1 MTSIILKIANTPE
14 RYLQFS
20 NLAYLHPDDCAQFEQ
35 AKCPWIQCGR
45 LITKYA
51 SFPSVA
57 KGTIC
62 LNKFMRQHAGIE
74 VGQDCTCE
82 GYSEKKSFS
91 TSSSAISSI
100 VFELRFLNENTVEKK
115 IVNVSNLIPLLRK
128 CYGGHIL
135 QRGQSLALVYHG
147 EIIAAKIVYTSQKNV
162 LICDDE
168 NSNVIYVTTAKENKV
183 MKLTNLPYDINQIPK
198 HDSKSSSSVSL
209 SSALNDNLNNHSNNG
224 GKVMTLMEESLTEE
238 EEDADQMHDIF
249 NSEFTF
255 ETLGIGGLDKQLNT
269 IFRRAFCS
277 RAYPPDVA
285 EMMGVKHVK
294 GLILYGPPGTGKSL
308 IAKQIG
314 QVLNCRTKEVVN
326 GPEIFSGLVGSS
338 EKRIRD
344 LFAEAIADYKDRGK
358 NAELHLIIIDEIDS
372 ICRKRGSMSDN
383 TGVRDGV
390 VNQLLTMMDGVE
402 STPNVLVIGMTN
414 RLDLLDPAMLRPGR
428 FEVQIE
434 IGLPNEEGRMQ
445 ILKIHTSALAKNHF
459 LSSDVDFQSI
469 VDRTKNFTGSDIM
482 GLVNS
487 ARSFAMNRG
496 IDLKN
501 KKVVAKN
508 VKEFSSQIQVTMDD
522 FNRALSEVKKPSFGV
537 DDLKSYMGKG
547 IIRYGAE
554 FEKLYEKCNLIL
566 KQVDQGENTFLTSIL
581 LEGKKFCGKT
591 ALAAH
596 LALVSHFPYVRVV
609 SPNSMV
615 GMDEFAMCQHV
626 AEAFL
631 DAYKSDKSIVV
642 LDNIERLIQLVRV
655 GPRFSNMMLQTLMT
669 FLKRN
674 PPADR
679 KLLIIGTTSTLP
691 SLESLDLV
699 EQFDRVLTVPSVTG
713 AENIKGVLKTND
725 LFARDN
731 EKCDKLVDSLIENV
745 GDKIPIKQL
754 LSIMDVVISNKQ
766 MSIDDILELIDI
778 KKV

>member
-1 MTSIILKIANTPE
+1 MSSSLILKITNTPE

-20 NLAYLHPDDCAQFEQ
+20 NLAYLHPDDCAQFEN
-35 AKCPWIQCGR
+35 CPWIQCGR
-45 LITKYA
+45 LITKFT
-51 SFPSVA
+51 SFPSVV
-57 KGTIC
+57 KGTIG
-62 LNKFMRQHAGIE
+62 LNKYMRQHAGVE
-74 VGQDCTCE
+74 VGQDCTCQS
-82 GYSEKKSFS
+82 YSEEKASS
-91 TSSSAISSI
+91 TLISTPSSI
-100 VFELRFLNENTVEKK
+100 VFELRFLNESAVEKK
-115 IVNVSNLIPLLRK
+115 VVSVTNLIPLLRK
-128 CYGGHIL
+128 CFGGHIL
-135 QRGQSLALVYHG
+135 QRGQSVAFVYHG
-147 EIIAAKIVYTSQKNV
+147 EIIAAKIVYTSQKTV
-162 LICDDE
+162 LISEDE
-168 NSNVIYVTTAKENKV
+168 NTNVIYVTTAKDNKI
-183 MKLTNLPYDINQIPK
+183 MKLTNVPYDINQVPK
-198 HDSKSSSSVSL
+198 GSASFSSP
-209 SSALNDNLNNHSNNG
+209 SAPNSTFNNDNIGSG
-224 GKVMTLMEESLTEE
+224 VKVMTSTLEESSLINE

-358 NAELHLIIIDEIDS
+358 NAELHLIIMDEIDA
-372 ICRKRGSMSDN
+372 ICRKRGSISDS

-445 ILKIHTSALAKNHF
+445 ILKIHTAALSKNHF
-459 LSSDVDFQSI
+459 LSSDVDYQSI

-508 VKEFSSQIQVTMDD
+508 VKEYSSQIQVTMDD
-522 FNRALSEVKKPSFGV
+522 FNKALSEVKKPSFGV
-537 DDLKSYMGKG
+537 DDLKSYIGKG
-547 IIRYGAE
+547 IVRYGAE

-566 KQVDQGENTFLTSIL
+566 KQVDQGENTFLTSVL

-596 LALVSHFPYVRVV
+596 LALVSKFPYVRVV
-609 SPNSMV
+609 SPNSMI

-626 AEAFL
+626 SEAFL
-631 DAYKSDKSIVV
+631 DAYKSEKSVVV

-674 PPADR
+674 PPQDR
-679 KLLIIGTTSTLP
+679 KLLIIGTTSMLS

-699 EQFDRVLTVPSVTG
+699 EQFDRVLTVPAVTG
-713 AENIKGVLKTND
+713 ADNIKEVLGTNN
-725 LFARDN
+725 LFVENSD
-731 EKCDKLVDSLIENV
+731 KCDTLVDSLIENV
-745 GDKIPIKQL
+745 GEKIPIKQL
-754 LSIMDVVISNKQ
+754 LSIMDVVIANKQ
-766 MSIDDILELIDI
+766 MPIDDILELIDI